1 MGFEKSH
8 KECIMQ
14 NQAVVFP
21 KDIIKKNLRV
31 EAAVSS
37 YRTQNHLH
45 IPHSNSSLKQLRR
58 GVSSTELGVVWSAFN
73 GDPLH
78 TSIQSEVENS
88 ASQCYLLKVYRTGPL
103 WDCPLAVNPWLQGN
117 LRDVIG
123 GQVMTS
129 FSSDL
134 ALRATYLCDLQPVI
148 SPL

>member
-1 MGFEKSH
+1 MKRVTKSVL
-8 KECIMQ
+8 CRTRLVI
-14 NQAVVFP
+14 FP
-21 KDIIKKNLRV
+21 KDVIKKNLRV

-37 YRTQNHLH
+37 YRTQKHLH
-45 IPHSNSSLKQLRR
+45 IPHSNSNLKQLRR
-58 GVSSTELGVVWSAFN
+58 GVSSTGLGVVWSAFN

-78 TSIQSEVENS
+78 TSIQTEVENS
-88 ASQCYLLKVYRTGPL
+88 ASQCYLLKVYRTGPQ
-103 WDCPLAVNPWLQGN
+103 WDCPLAVNPWLQGK
-117 LRDVIG
+117 LRDVTG

>member
-1 MGFEKSH
+1 MKRVTKSVL
-8 KECIMQ
+8 CRTRLVI
-14 NQAVVFP
+14 FP

-37 YRTQNHLH
+37 YRTQKHLH

-58 GVSSTELGVVWSAFN
+58 GVSSTELGVVWPAFN

-78 TSIQSEVENS
+78 TSIQTEVENS

-103 WDCPLAVNPWLQGN
+103 WDCPLAVSPWLQGN
-117 LRDVIG
+117 LRDVTG
-123 GQVMTS
+123 GRVMTS

-134 ALRATYLCDLQPVI
+134 APRAT
-148 SPL
+148 